1 MKILKENRLNIS
13 RNRASDVSLFQQLFD
28 SYFQSLVTYA
38 FRFVNDWQAAE
49 DITQDVFMALWVKK
63 EDVDFDQ
70 PVKPYLYRAI
80 YNRSINYL
88 NSALMQKRIE
98 GVDTI
103 DELINQ
109 EILSYN
115 QHDALLLKEIT
126 AEINSFVETLPAQC
140 RNVYKLS
147 REENL
152 KNKEI
157 AARLDIS
164 EKAVEKHITKALTEI
179 RNHLVHLDILSML
192 ICLVGSSFF
201 GSPDI

>member
-13 RNRASDVSLFQQLFD
+13 RNRASDVSLFQELFD

-63 EDVDFDQ
+63 EDIDFDQ
-70 PVKPYLYRAI
+70 PVKPYLYRAV

-126 AEINSFVETLPAQC
+126 AEINNFVETLPPQC

-192 ICLVGSSFF
+192 ICLVGSS
-201 GSPDI
+201 S